1 MCLHSCLCVRLID
14 SFPSEAGGEHTEQN
28 QERKE
33 KKTERVTNNKFGRN
47 DNGKKGEEMN
57 TAFGSFR
64 HSVFPFARAGG
75 AEGGRR
81 GGGID

>member
-1 MCLHSCLCVRLID
+1 MTM
-14 SFPSEAGGEHTEQN
+14 E
-28 QERKE
+28 
-33 KKTERVTNNKFGRN
+33 
-47 DNGKKGEEMN
+47 KKGEEMN

-64 HSVFPFARAGG
+64 HAVFPFARAGG